1 MATGDHI
8 FQKACHAKQAYVG
21 SGSKLTLSFLCLSQ
35 RAYRAH
41 VRVVAA
47 FKAFTVR
54 KREVRNA
61 FKHMDKAAAVV
72 RPNELLSWSEDASL
86 CGAS

>member
-1 MATGDHI
+1 M
-8 FQKACHAKQAYVG
+8 
-21 SGSKLTLSFLCLSQ
+21 CLSQ

-72 RPNELLSWSEDASL
+72 RPDDLLSSPQDASPD
-86 CGAS
+86 GAS